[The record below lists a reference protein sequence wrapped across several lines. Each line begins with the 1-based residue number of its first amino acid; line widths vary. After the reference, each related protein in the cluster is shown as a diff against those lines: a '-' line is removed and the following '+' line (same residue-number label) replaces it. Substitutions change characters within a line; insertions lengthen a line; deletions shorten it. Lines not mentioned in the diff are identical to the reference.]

1 MGLPT
6 LTILADQRE
15 QRPLPFP
22 TTIDL
27 ATSLPSTHAV
37 RKVAIRVERKRLTTA
52 DYILNDLEGVVYQ
65 ATSSF
70 SPPCVVVETKRSL
83 GELAGNVLDPTGRAR
98 FIKLLARM
106 RECHAGWI
114 VVEGGLSTLYAEP
127 PKGRVGGQ
135 AAFNPTCARDH
146 FLSLCCQWRIHPYI
160 LEGSGVSARARA
172 ADFVARLLVY
182 GGAPD
187 AKDLQPVVH
196 PKCGTRSYRVLNS
209 ENDENGVRMNIELSV
224 YRAAWR
230 RRHQEMAIET
240 QPKGIASANHC
251 APNPSQ

>member
-6 LTILADQRE
+6 LTIVADQRE

-22 TTIDL
+22 ATIDL

-37 RKVAIRVERKRLTTA
+37 RKVALRVERKRLATA
-52 DYILNDLEGVVYQ
+52 DYLLNDLEGVVYS

-70 SPPCVVVETKRSL
+70 SSPCVVVETKRSL
-83 GELAGNVLDPTGRAR
+83 GELAGNVLDPVGRDR
-98 FIKLLARM
+98 FIRLLQRM

-114 VVEGGLSTLYAEP
+114 VVEGGLSTLYAAAP
-127 PKGRVGGQ
+127 TSRVGVGM
-135 AAFNPTCARDH
+135 AFNPVCARDH

-160 LEGSGVSARARA
+160 LEGSGVAARARA

-187 AKDLQPVVH
+187 AKDLQPV
-196 PKCGTRSYRVLNS
+196 
-209 ENDENGVRMNIELSV
+209 
-224 YRAAWR
+224 A
-230 RRHQEMAIET
+230 HQD
-240 QPKGIASANHC
+240 
-251 APNPSQ
+251 